1 MPEQEK
7 TETQAAVETPG
18 RQRHRTR
25 EGVVV
30 SAAMDKT
37 VVVVIKR
44 RFKHRRYHKYIQ
56 RSKRFMVHDEENT
69 CREGDRVL
77 IAESRPLSRNKR
89 WRLREVIERSVQQG
103 AGPADTA
110 GSAEQGTTEIEES

>member
-7 TETQAAVETPG
+7 TETQALAETTG

-89 WRLREVIERSVQQG
+89 WRLREVIERSVQEG
-103 AGPADTA
+103 TGPIDTA
-110 GSAEQGTTEIEES
+110 GSAEQGTTETEES

>member
-7 TETQAAVETPG
+7 TETQASAETTD

-44 RFKHRRYHKYIQ
+44 RFKHQRYHKYIQ

-103 AGPADTA
+103 AGPTDTA
-110 GSAEQGTTEIEES
+110 GSAEQGTTETEES